1 MLIRMICLCQNWSDV
16 RKYIKNFT
24 EKKFFSKVDEKSMR
38 SFLKELSKEPHI
50 AAGRRDK
57 WVSVTIE
64 EKINRRN
71 PIF

>member
-1 MLIRMICLCQNWSDV
+1 MIRKWQYPMLIRMICLCQNY

-38 SFLKELSKEPHI
+38 RFLKELSKEPHI

-57 WVSVTIE
+57 
-64 EKINRRN
+64 
-71 PIF
+71 